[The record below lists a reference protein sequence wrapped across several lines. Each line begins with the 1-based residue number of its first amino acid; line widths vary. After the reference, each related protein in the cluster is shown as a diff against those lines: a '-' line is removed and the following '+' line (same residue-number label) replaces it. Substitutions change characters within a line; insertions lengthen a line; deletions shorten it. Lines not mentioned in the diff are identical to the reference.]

1 MEKHVAIIHKH
12 GQLFTEEGD
21 FPSICVRGP
30 WKQLELSVWSQRV
43 MSAHLQGGAEDKHR
57 QGVWRKGLSESFSE
71 RSQGLVFGHC
81 PLIINY
87 LPFQRKYQVFFLWRT
102 TQHQVKLT
110 HHGLISSKSKA
121 FGYIMQCQA
130 LFWSRR
136 PERGSIWLINTE
148 GFICEAQGKLRVIKL
163 GKSCAGCQ
171 CWGSTLQEVWLS
183 CSKF

>member
-71 RSQGLVFGHC
+71 RSQGLVFRHC

-87 LPFQRKYQVFFLWRT
+87 LPFQRKYQVVFFCEERHSIRWNWRIMVWFPLNPKPLAT
-102 TQHQVKLT
+102 SCSARLFFEVEGQRV
-110 HHGLISSKSKA
+110 GA
-121 FGYIMQCQA
+121 FG
-130 LFWSRR
+130 S
-136 PERGSIWLINTE
+136 
-148 GFICEAQGKLRVIKL
+148 
-163 GKSCAGCQ
+163 
-171 CWGSTLQEVWLS
+171 
-183 CSKF
+183 